1 MAEST
6 VRRYAAQARSTETFG
21 RVLCNARTQHFV
33 VDGPIQNGCP
43 GEALSP
49 AELFL
54 AGVAT
59 CGVELVQVIAQDEQV
74 PVQAVSATIEALQDR
89 SQPPR
94 PDVSLFNRVRLTF
107 QLKGVTPEQ
116 GTHLI
121 ESFKRR

>member
-1 MAEST
+1 MRSLSIST
-6 VRRYAAQARSTETFG
+6 DYAGGFILPRSLTAQ
-21 RVLCNARTQHFV
+21 
-33 VDGPIQNGCP
+33 
-43 GEALSP
+43 
-49 AELFL
+49 
-54 AGVAT
+54 
-59 CGVELVQVIAQDEQV
+59 VEFDDADLVQVIAKAENV

-94 PDVSLFNRVRLTF
+94 PDVSLFNHVRLAF